1 MNFIKP
7 ITITSA
13 MIAAGTSI
21 AEPAAGETAWVSGAT
36 YALDAEVIR
45 ATTHRRYVAKQAHTG
60 RSQLPEQDGAYWT
73 DVGPTQRWA
82 PFDQYVST
90 GASST
95 TSLTYVLRPGYVN
108 AMSLYGLVGT
118 SISIT
123 LKDEPGGT
131 TIYSQSGPLFD
142 DPAGWYEYLFIQP
155 SPITKLSRSNLPI
168 RPDAELTIT
177 VSAASGQPVGIG
189 MIVLGDLVDLVG
201 DLSEFGGTEYG
212 AQAEPVTFSYI
223 KTDDFGETT
232 IVRRSAATS
241 MSAKIVLPA
250 KNADD
255 ALRLIQDVLDVP
267 VAWIALPGNPKYKV
281 LNVFGLGSAR
291 VSYENYSMARI
302 DLTVKGMI

>member
-7 ITITSA
+7 ITITSS

-36 YALDAEVIR
+36 YSLDAEVIR
-45 ATTHRRYVAKQAHTG
+45 ATTHRRYVAKQDHTG

-108 AMSLYGLVGT
+108 AMSLYGLVGS

-131 TIYSQSGPLFD
+131 TIYSQSGPLFE
-142 DPAGWYEYLFIQP
+142 DPAGWYEYLFIPP
-155 SPITKLSRSNLPI
+155 SPITKLSRSNMPI
-168 RPDAELTIT
+168 RPDAEITIT

-223 KTDDFGETT
+223 KTDEFGETT
-232 IVRRSAATS
+232 IVRRHRSTNL
-241 MSAKIVLPA
+241 SAKIILPSA
-250 KNADD
+250 KTDE
-255 ALRLIQDVLDVP
+255 ALRQIQDVLDVP
-267 VAWIALPGNPKYKV
+267 VAWIAKPNMRGFSG

-291 VSYENYSMARI
+291 VTYEGPGLSRI
-302 DLTVKGMI
+302 DLSVKGMI

>member
-36 YALDAEVIR
+36 YSLGAEVIR
-45 ATTHRRYVAKQAHTG
+45 ATTHRRYVAKQDHTG

-142 DPAGWYEYLFIQP
+142 DPAGWYEYLFIPP

-177 VSAASGQPVGIG
+177 VSAASGQPVGTG

-212 AQAEPVTFSYI
+212 AQAEPVTFSHI
-223 KTDDFGETT
+223 KTDEFGETT

-241 MSAKIVLPA
+241 MTAKIVLPA

-267 VAWIALPGNPKYKV
+267 VAWIALPNNPKYKG

-291 VSYENYSMARI
+291 VAYENFSIARI